1 MKKSGLSLW
10 WVLGLV
16 LCTIMGFLAQKW
28 ASSAIKDMRQMERV
42 PNVSANH
49 LIPGEV
55 SIHGKARQGKK
66 LLKSRYTK
74 TPCLYHRF
82 LKQREERDSEG
93 DTKWVTVESGSEATD
108 FFLSDKTGKALVKLS
123 RKNVKP
129 DLSIDFRK
137 EKGKYR
143 YSEWRIEEGENI
155 YAFAVAD
162 EDADGISIRFDLPGS
177 FSPILSNAGALENRS
192 DYGTKGV
199 LLSALSLSL
208 FCFACLFVCFL
219 LRIHRVLIFLS
230 IVSFLVFS
238 VLIYF
243 SLSMMHTDLL
253 DGFNRLSRLERSANK
268 AVEKYLGESFD
279 WSTIDQNS
287 KTLGKIERDR
297 VLGIRDDFLESIA
310 RTNSI
315 RNRFPERLLAPIWGI
330 KAWPVPIGFDPMPDK
345 IVEKTP
351 MKTSVVVISIKVSLI
366 LILLGAY
373 FGFRRIKTKRYI
385 ENIPTS
391 LSSGLAYGPSEI
403 KGKVNFSDNISL
415 KGPETG
421 TNCVYYRHKITE
433 KRTNGK
439 KTRTVVIKDESHH
452 VPFFCKDREGMT
464 LINPE
469 GAEITAALKKK
480 RKSGVRTYYE
490 WHLAKGDELYLLGS
504 AVVDEKSGDRLMLSD
519 GKDDFP
525 FLISDESETET
536 MLRQSRK
543 GLFGI
548 GVAQNCTVFLGF
560 IIFGALGSFAATDF
574 LFSAT
579 LAPFFLAI
587 SMFILMYND
596 LIFLRNRVKR
606 AWANIEVSLKK
617 RCDLIPNLEK
627 IVKAY
632 LSHEKEVLAS
642 LAELRNSVFGKNSFT
657 PAEADVTMN
666 HESVI
671 SNRIFALKESYPDQK
686 SNEMIDDFM
695 NRLARMEN
703 EVSMMRSG
711 YNDGVERYRSAKQR
725 FPEVILS
732 KLFRFEDHNLLSFSS
747 EIREIPNVNF
757 EESNQNE
764 VKKDSNLPNSSDV
777 ISEKTESDLEINK
790 QPETN
795 EIVPN
800 QKNEDENLPKFYVHK
815 KGNQY
820 GPYSLIQI
828 REYLNNNSFS
838 LEDFASWDGQSWKK
852 ISQIPNLNQ

>member
-93 DTKWVTVESGSEATD
+93 DTRWVTVESGSEATD

-279 WSTIDQNS
+279 WSTIDKNS

-330 KAWPVPIGFDPMPDK
+330 KAWPVPIGFDPMPGK

-403 KGKVNFSDNISL
+403 KGKVNFSENISL

-671 SNRIFALKESYPDQK
+671 SNRIFALKESYPDLK

>member
-230 IVSFLVFS
+230 IVSFLVCS

-330 KAWPVPIGFDPMPDK
+330 KAWPVPIGFDPMPGK

-579 LAPFFLAI
+579 LAPFFLAV

-671 SNRIFALKESYPDQK
+671 SNRIFALKESYPDLK

>member
-1 MKKSGLSLW
+1 MKKSGVSLW

-16 LCTIMGFLAQKW
+16 LCTIMGFLTQKW

-93 DTKWVTVESGSEATD
+93 DTRWVTVESGSEATD

-671 SNRIFALKESYPDQK
+671 SNRIFALKESYPDLK

-747 EIREIPNVNF
+747 EIREIPNVKF

-828 REYLNNNSFS
+828 REYLKNNSFS

>member
-1 MKKSGLSLW
+1 MKKSGVSLW

-16 LCTIMGFLAQKW
+16 LCTIMGFLTQKW

-49 LIPGEV
+49 LITGEV

-93 DTKWVTVESGSEATD
+93 DTRWVTVESGSEATD

-208 FCFACLFVCFL
+208 FCFACLFACFL
-219 LRIHRVLIFLS
+219 LRVHRVLIFLS
-230 IVSFLVFS
+230 IVSFLVCS

-253 DGFNRLSRLERSANK
+253 DGFNRLSRMERSANK

-330 KAWPVPIGFDPMPDK
+330 DAWPVPKGFDPMPGK

-366 LILLGAY
+366 LIILGAY

-403 KGKVNFSDNISL
+403 KGKVNFSENISL

-504 AVVDEKSGDRLMLSD
+504 AVVDEKSGDQLMLSD

-657 PAEADVTMN
+657 PAEADITMN

-671 SNRIFALKESYPDQK
+671 SNRIFALKESYPDLK

-777 ISEKTESDLEINK
+777 IPEKTESDLEINK

-828 REYLNNNSFS
+828 REYLKNNSFS

>member
-671 SNRIFALKESYPDQK
+671 SNRIFALKESYPDLK

-747 EIREIPNVNF
+747 EIREIPNVKF
-757 EESNQNE
+757 EESNQND
-764 VKKDSNLPNSSDV
+764 VKKDSNLPNSKDV
-777 ISEKTESDLEINK
+777 IFEKTESDLEINK
-790 QPETN
+790 GTETN

-800 QKNEDENLPKFYVHK
+800 QKNEDENSPKFYVYK

-828 REYLNNNSFS
+828 REYLKNNSFS
-838 LEDFASWDGQSWKK
+838 LEDLASWDGQSWKK

>member
-93 DTKWVTVESGSEATD
+93 DTRWVTVESGSEATD

-230 IVSFLVFS
+230 IVSFLVCS

-287 KTLGKIERDR
+287 KTLSKIERDR

-330 KAWPVPIGFDPMPDK
+330 KAWPVPIGFDPMPGK

-366 LILLGAY
+366 LIILGAY

-504 AVVDEKSGDRLMLSD
+504 AVIDEKSGDRLMLSD

-579 LAPFFLAI
+579 LAPFFLAV

-671 SNRIFALKESYPDQK
+671 SNRIFALKESYPDLK

>member
-93 DTKWVTVESGSEATD
+93 DTRWVTVESGSEATD

-230 IVSFLVFS
+230 IVSFLVCS

-287 KTLGKIERDR
+287 KTLSKIERDR

-330 KAWPVPIGFDPMPDK
+330 KAWPVPIGFDPMPGK

-579 LAPFFLAI
+579 LAPFFLAV

-671 SNRIFALKESYPDQK
+671 SNRIFSLKESYPDLK

>member
-230 IVSFLVFS
+230 IVSFLVCS

-287 KTLGKIERDR
+287 KTLSKIERDR

-330 KAWPVPIGFDPMPDK
+330 KAWPVPIGFDPMPGK

-671 SNRIFALKESYPDQK
+671 SNRIFALKESYPDLK

>member
-1 MKKSGLSLW
+1 MKKSVLSLW

-671 SNRIFALKESYPDQK
+671 SNRIFALKESYPDLK

-747 EIREIPNVNF
+747 EIREIPNVKF

-795 EIVPN
+795 ENVPN

-828 REYLNNNSFS
+828 REYLKNNSFS

>member
-93 DTKWVTVESGSEATD
+93 DTRWVTVESGSEATD

-230 IVSFLVFS
+230 IVSFLVCS

-287 KTLGKIERDR
+287 KTLSKIERDR

-330 KAWPVPIGFDPMPDK
+330 KAWPVPIGFDPMPGK

-543 GLFGI
+543 GLLGI

-671 SNRIFALKESYPDQK
+671 SNRIFALKESYPDLK

-757 EESNQNE
+757 EERNQNE

>member
-1 MKKSGLSLW
+1 MFQQIILSQW
-10 WVLGLV
+10 
-16 LCTIMGFLAQKW
+16 
-28 ASSAIKDMRQMERV
+28 
-42 PNVSANH
+42 
-49 LIPGEV
+49 EV

-93 DTKWVTVESGSEATD
+93 DTRWVTVESGSEATD

-480 RKSGVRTYYE
+480 EKVGCELIMSGILQKVMNCICSVLLSWMKNLVIGSCCPMVRT
-490 WHLAKGDELYLLGS
+490 
-504 AVVDEKSGDRLMLSD
+504 
-519 GKDDFP
+519 
-525 FLISDESETET
+525 IS
-536 MLRQSRK
+536 
-543 GLFGI
+543 LF
-548 GVAQNCTVFLGF
+548 
-560 IIFGALGSFAATDF
+560 
-574 LFSAT
+574 
-579 LAPFFLAI
+579 
-587 SMFILMYND
+587 
-596 LIFLRNRVKR
+596 
-606 AWANIEVSLKK
+606 
-617 RCDLIPNLEK
+617 
-627 IVKAY
+627 
-632 LSHEKEVLAS
+632 
-642 LAELRNSVFGKNSFT
+642 
-657 PAEADVTMN
+657 
-666 HESVI
+666 
-671 SNRIFALKESYPDQK
+671 
-686 SNEMIDDFM
+686 
-695 NRLARMEN
+695 
-703 EVSMMRSG
+703 
-711 YNDGVERYRSAKQR
+711 
-725 FPEVILS
+725 
-732 KLFRFEDHNLLSFSS
+732 
-747 EIREIPNVNF
+747 
-757 EESNQNE
+757 
-764 VKKDSNLPNSSDV
+764 
-777 ISEKTESDLEINK
+777 
-790 QPETN
+790 
-795 EIVPN
+795 
-800 QKNEDENLPKFYVHK
+800 
-815 KGNQY
+815 
-820 GPYSLIQI
+820 
-828 REYLNNNSFS
+828 
-838 LEDFASWDGQSWKK
+838 
-852 ISQIPNLNQ
+852 